1 MENTEKEKSKK
12 TSSGTNGSLERALM
26 ILEHMATY
34 GIAESVPEI
43 SRKLNINKV
52 TTYKLMRTLE
62 AQNYV
67 RKIPDG
73 KYILTSRMF
82 EFGSMFC
89 NSNPLT
95 HLFHQNANML
105 LKIFSGCELYLGVLA
120 DKIRGV
126 YLSSTASDSPYLT
139 SGTGFPLHAT
149 AIGKVLLAFS
159 PQDFQSEFFLHYDEK
174 ALTQYTTSTVQQTS
188 LLAEQLKDIRE
199 KGYCINM
206 GEYIMN
212 TNFVAAPVFGPQKE
226 LLAAISIGANYN
238 FFKENQNA
246 LLRETR
252 AFSARL
258 STSMGY
264 IPNPL

>member
-1 MENTEKEKSKK
+1 MKNTEKQTIQGKSPD
-12 TSSGTNGSLERALM
+12 TNGSLERALT
-26 ILEHMATY
+26 ILEHMAAY
-34 GIAESVPEI
+34 GMAESVPEI

-62 AQNYV
+62 AKNYV
-67 RKIPDG
+67 RKTPDG
-73 KYILTSRMF
+73 KYILSSRMF

-126 YLSSTASDSPYLT
+126 YLASTTSDSPYIT

-174 ALTQYTTSTVQQTS
+174 ALIQYTASTVQQAS
-188 LLAEQLKDIRE
+188 LLAEQLQDIRE
-199 KGYCINM
+199 KGYCINI

-246 LLRETR
+246 LLRE
-252 AFSARL
+252 AQALSVRL

-264 IPNPL
+264 IPNSL